1 MLDFYKELV
10 FLELHNKIIRLTIYP
25 MAQWKRI
32 GFETAKSS
40 MVVIDPHRHQIHFQC
55 WIIYKESVFLESHN
69 TIISFLSSSNG

>member
-1 MLDFYKELV
+1 
-10 FLELHNKIIRLTIYP
+10 

-40 MVVIDPHRHQIHFQC
+40 MVVIDPHRHQFHFQC
-55 WIIYKESVFLESHN
+55 WIIYKESVFLELHN